1 MGDEGIG
8 VRSVEELAKN
18 TLPPNVH
25 LLDGGTGGFHLLSLF
40 QEYEYIVL
48 IDGTM
53 DGTEAGSVRLTEPRF
68 ASDFPR
74 TLSAHDIGLRDL
86 LESAML
92 IGPLPRLFLVA
103 VSVDDIQPMRMD
115 LSPRVEA
122 ALPKIVQTVHQ
133 VLDTIAER
141 ETSGDDTRIS

>member
-1 MGDEGIG
+1 MGDEGVG

-40 QEYEYIVL
+40 QEYSHIVL
-48 IDGTM
+48 IDATM
-53 DGTEAGSVRLTEPRF
+53 DGNDAGSVRLTEPRF

-74 TLSAHDIGLRDL
+74 TLSAHDIGLQNL

-92 IGPLPRLFLVA
+92 IGPLPRLFLV
-103 VSVDDIQPMRMD
+103 SVDEIQPMRTD

-122 ALPKIVQTVHQ
+122 AIPGIVHTVHQ
-133 VLDTIAER
+133 VLDTISER
-141 ETSGDDTRIS
+141 EARGDNTRMS

>member
-8 VRSVEELAKN
+8 VRVIQELSGDQ
-18 TLPPNVH
+18 LPPNVR

-40 QEYEYIVL
+40 QEHEYIVL
-48 IDGTM
+48 VDATM
-53 DGTEAGSVRLTEPRF
+53 DGNEPGSVRLTEPRF

-92 IGPLPRLFLVA
+92 IGPLPHLFLVA
-103 VSVDDIQPMRMD
+103 VSIDSIQSMSTD

-122 ALPKIVQTVHQ
+122 ALPSVAATVRQ
-133 VLDTIAER
+133 ALDTIAER
-141 ETSGDDTRIS
+141 ETRGKRTGIS

>member
-115 LSPRVEA
+115 LSPGVEA

-141 ETSGDDTRIS
+141 ETGGDDTRIS